1 MCHAHS
7 DYKRP
12 SLHTAAHYE
21 FSSCSV
27 LYISTSKYSL
37 SRMETNKS
45 RMAVWGIRNGQICL
59 RMHTFPCG
67 TWRLPGAAPGSTA
80 VCKQHHG
87 CCTLINDR
95 GRLSPFPKEGMQRRL
110 RNAETQVRL
119 EEFRKQGP
127 EETAAASTSSWAG
140 ENYRDLHTLFNFPAL
155 LHKRQGYQIRW
166 ACSHSCSTPLWI
178 HHFWSYCIS

>member
-80 VCKQHHG
+80 VCKQPHG

-95 GRLSPFPKEGMQRRL
+95 GRLSPFPKEGMQRSLKKR
-110 RNAETQVRL
+110 RNTSEVGGIQKTRAWRDSCSINQQLSRWKL
-119 EEFRKQGP
+119 QG
-127 EETAAASTSSWAG
+127 SS
-140 ENYRDLHTLFNFPAL
+140 HTL
-155 LHKRQGYQIRW
+155 
-166 ACSHSCSTPLWI
+166 
-178 HHFWSYCIS
+178 